1 MFQGTLSGYGSSNRN
16 EGDSHPHRYRLGN
29 AMRTPLKL
37 LTVGLVLVTAAVA
50 GCSSTAG
57 SSGAVQDDAGTTA
70 PSAASSAA
78 STGPAPSPDP
88 VAPTVEP
95 TEAAASPVA
104 SPTDS
109 PSPSVTP
116 QSPALLGQTIPPTT
130 ANNDVCDPNLAY
142 ACGSIG
148 PGTGTVFYAS
158 ATPFACGAGLTS
170 SCNFLEAAQNGWNGP
185 LVTCMEG
192 CITSTGTGFPLTS
205 DWGIASNGKTTQPG
219 FGSPYCNG
227 SGRWVLIP
235 DTFATSVGSGYS
247 NTTAMITMCNAGS
260 AGLGSAGNLARSY
273 GGGGMTNW
281 SLPSLDELNALLY
294 YAVMDNRGA
303 IGGFA
308 QYIYWSSS
316 GVQTGS
322 SADSNAW
329 YENFG
334 PINKGEQTQAQQV
347 KNINFGVRPV
357 RAF

>member
-1 MFQGTLSGYGSSNRN
+1 
-16 EGDSHPHRYRLGN
+16 
-29 AMRTPLKL
+29 MRTPLKL

-57 SSGAVQDDAGTTA
+57 SSGAVQDDAS
-70 PSAASSAA
+70 SAASSPA
-78 STGPAPSPDP
+78 STGPPPSPDP

-95 TEAAASPVA
+95 TEAAASQVA
-104 SPTDS
+104 SPLDS
-109 PSPSVTP
+109 ASAS
-116 QSPALLGQTIPPTT
+116 SAGPALLGQTIPPTT

-185 LVTCMEG
+185 LVVCIYG
-192 CITSTGTGFPLTS
+192 CITSTGQGGTTS
-205 DWGIASNGKTTQPG
+205 DLGIQANGKTTESGP
-219 FGSPYCNG
+219 GSPYCNG
-227 SGRWVLIP
+227 SGSYALIP

-260 AGLGSAGNLARSY
+260 AGFGSAGNLARSY

-281 SLPSLDELNALLY
+281 SLPSLDELNALFY

-303 IGGFA
+303 IGGFS
-308 QYIYWSSS
+308 QGFYWSSS
-316 GVQTGS
+316 GVSTGS
-322 SADSNAW
+322 NAASNAW
-329 YENFG
+329 YEGFG

-347 KNINFGVRPV
+347 KMGAALGVRPV